1 MRAHVGRTMD
11 VRKGIILRIIQRS
24 AARLGGIEQPA
35 STDAAFMDFA
45 SRVERLLYQEIVASR
60 CDVGHADTVQPV
72 PYVVIFP
79 GDHTDNG
86 LAAPAATGSP
96 FPKGKPGPNRVE
108 EHRRFARHA
117 QNVFGDDLPTLP
129 PKLFL
134 AFAKAIDADP
144 EIIPPPSYDTFAEY
158 LAPKVP
164 VVKSR
169 KGAILA
175 RKTREQAFR
184 TLIKNR
190 LKSLP
195 AAELEALMRAP
206 VTLKTRS

>member
-1 MRAHVGRTMD
+1 VDRPLRDEIIAVGCD
-11 VRKGIILRIIQRS
+11 VR
-24 AARLGGIEQPA
+24 
-35 STDAAFMDFA
+35 
-45 SRVERLLYQEIVASR
+45 
-60 CDVGHADTVQPV
+60 HADTVQPV
-72 PYVVIFP
+72 PSVAIFP
-79 GDHTDNG
+79 PANTGNDV
-86 LAAPAATGSP
+86 AAPAATGSP

-134 AFAKAIDADP
+134 DFAKAIDADP
-144 EIIPPPSYDTFAEY
+144 EIIPPPNYDTFAEY
-158 LAPKVP
+158 LAPRVP
-164 VVKSR
+164 VVTNR

-190 LKSLP
+190 LKSLR
-195 AAELEALMRAP
+195 AAELEALMRPP
-206 VTLKTRS
+206 VMPKTRS